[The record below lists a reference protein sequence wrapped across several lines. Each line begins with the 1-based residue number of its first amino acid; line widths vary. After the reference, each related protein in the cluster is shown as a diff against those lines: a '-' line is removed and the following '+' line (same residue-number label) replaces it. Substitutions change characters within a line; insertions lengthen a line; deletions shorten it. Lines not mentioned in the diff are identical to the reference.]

1 MAAEEVAEEVAAGA
15 EEVAAGAEEVAAGAE
30 EVAAAVVF
38 SCERK
43 IDGQLSQLRSQLW
56 TFQPRASSLQRLIGP

>member
-1 MAAEEVAEEVAAGA
+1 MA
-15 EEVAAGAEEVAAGAE
+15 AEEVAAGAE
-30 EVAAAVVF
+30 EVAAAVEAAAVEAAAEVAAELVF

>member
-15 EEVAAGAEEVAAGAE
+15 EEVAAAVEAAAVE
-30 EVAAAVVF
+30 AAAAVVF